1 MKNKNPKFSII
12 VNLKAGSGH
21 AKKIWP
27 IIERESKRKSFVY
40 DCFYTKAIGHAQ
52 ELAKEIAYKHECDL
66 VLVLGGDGTLHEV
79 INGLLFA
86 KQKNPI
92 PVSYIPTGSGNDFAK
107 SYGISNLPLEALEQ
121 IINCK
126 NTKNICVGHYIEQI
140 GGREGYFINNLGIG
154 FDARIVHKTNSS
166 LTKMGLNKLNLG
178 QFSYALKG
186 FSAFLTQN
194 TFELIIGDKHF
205 KRAYISIVNNVPYI
219 GGGIKVSPEMSPF
232 KNGLELF
239 VVEKKNIPSLLKILR
254 LFILGK
260 IDKSPYVHRIKNKK
274 LAIKTKN
281 SQFIHLDGE
290 EFAKAEVNLRIDT
303 QTYPFWQL
311 TN

>member
-27 IIERESKRKSFVY
+27 IVERELKRRNLVY
-40 DCFYTKAIGHAQ
+40 ECFYTKAIGHAQ
-52 ELAKEIAYKHECDL
+52 TLAKEIAHKRECDII
-66 VLVLGGDGTLHEV
+66 LVLGGDGTLHEV

-86 KQKNPI
+86 KQKTPI
-92 PVSYIPTGSGNDFAK
+92 PVSYIPARSGNDFAK
-107 SYGISNLPLEALEQ
+107 SYGISNTPIKALDQ
-121 IINCK
+121 IINCQ
-126 NTKNICVGHYIEQI
+126 NIQNICIGHYIEKI
-140 GGREGYFINNLGIG
+140 GGREGFFINNLGIG

-166 LTKMGLNKLNLG
+166 LTKKGLNKLNLG
-178 QFSYALKG
+178 QFSYAMKG

-194 TFELIIGDKHF
+194 TFELIIGERHF
-205 KRAYISIVNNVPYI
+205 KKAYISIVNNVPYI
-219 GGGIKVSPEMSPF
+219 GGGIRVSPEMSPF

-239 VVEKKNIPSLLKILR
+239 VVEKKNIPNLLKVLS
-254 LFILGK
+254 LFIQGK
-260 IDKSPYVHRIKNKK
+260 VDKSPYVHRFKNNK

-290 EFAKAEVNLRIDT
+290 EFAKAEVNLILDT
-303 QTYPFWQL
+303 QTYPFWQKH
-311 TN
+311 N